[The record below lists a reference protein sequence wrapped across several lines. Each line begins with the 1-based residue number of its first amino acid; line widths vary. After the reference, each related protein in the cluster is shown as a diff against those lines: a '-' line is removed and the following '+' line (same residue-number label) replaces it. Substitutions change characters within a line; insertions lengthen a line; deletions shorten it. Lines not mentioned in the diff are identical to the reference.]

1 MELYAKGQLSYLI
14 LTCLQERDFYGLDII
29 SEISARSYGKINLKK
44 PSVYSNLTRM
54 EKQNYV
60 SSYLQS
66 SNYGPNRKYYSLTEK
81 GRGFYQELK
90 AYFDMNKI
98 DVFRDFTDFDA
109 LEEQNQQT
117 STKLQSNKEI
127 PEYNTI
133 DELKNKEEDSDSQN
147 DGYFDF
153 SNISNDDENDSVFI
167 SNQEKM
173 VKEDVH
179 KEISPTQNQ
188 STIIEHIY
196 PNQST
201 NLFNNNYFVTNTS
214 PFGSNTDVKNSEE
227 EKKEEISTEEKKDD
241 AVLLPKNDN
250 VEEYNQ
256 RIYDISKDINK
267 IKRKR
272 SFAEDQIAMVA
283 TDPLIESNDKKRAS
297 REEFKN
303 SILENKMKYRTT
315 GMTNADMPR
324 SRNFSSIF
332 DGSTQSTVTAKPVE
346 NKPEEIK
353 DDAKFITGR
362 IDESSVGK
370 ARKIEPPRLK
380 IVSENTKD
388 TRLPAPKRDTSIDPS
403 HREILNKL
411 YSKTKD
417 SSSGEVREDAIY
429 DYNDLKEFYE
439 SQNIS
444 FNIYKKANEKK
455 EHNTNFLYL
464 IISFI
469 TFIVA
474 SASSTCLFLILHFTK
489 NTFSSTN
496 FLYILLPALLL
507 IDVAWKFYNY
517 KMYSSWLPNQINPNW
532 KIWAFFLL
540 SSCVVVG
547 LNLIFGVATKDFT
560 YFATTL
566 ILPIVILFIVLPLRY
581 YIKKYALVKYWK

>member
-1 MELYAKGQLSYLI
+1 MELYAKGQLSFLI

-98 DVFRDFTDFDA
+98 DVFRDFADIDA
-109 LEEQNQQT
+109 LESPIRQERQNNET
-117 STKLQSNKEI
+117 STEKNNEELMNKEVSS
-127 PEYNTI
+127 TSQS
-133 DELKNKEEDSDSQN
+133 DE
-147 DGYFDF
+147 YFDF
-153 SNISNDDENDSVFI
+153 SNIENDNEDDNVI
-167 SNQEKM
+167 INKQEND
-173 VKEDVH
+173 KEDIGE
-179 KEISPTQNQ
+179 KAPLPANQ

-196 PNQST
+196 PNQSA
-201 NLFNNNYFVTNTS
+201 NLFNNYIITNAS
-214 PFGSNTDVKNSEE
+214 PFNSNAEQNENDTSKN
-227 EKKEEISTEEKKDD
+227 TENIGAAEKKDD
-241 AVLLPKNDN
+241 AVLLPKEDN
-250 VEEYNQ
+250 AEEYNQ
-256 RIYDISKDINK
+256 RLYDISKDINK

-272 SFAEDQIAMVA
+272 SFAEDQIAIAA

-315 GMTNADMPR
+315 GMTNVDLPK
-324 SRNFSSIF
+324 SKSYNNIF
-332 DGSTQSTVTAKPVE
+332 NNT
-346 NKPEEIK
+346 PEPIPPKVAEIKQEVK
-353 DDAKFITGR
+353 DDAKLITGR
-362 IDESSVGK
+362 IDENSIGK

-417 SSSGEVREDAIY
+417 SSSSEIRDDAIY

-455 EHNTNFLYL
+455 EHNTNLIYLLVSFVTFL
-464 IISFI
+464 
-469 TFIVA
+469 VA
-474 SASSTCLFLILHFTK
+474 AVSSTCLFLILHFTHE
-489 NTFSSTN
+489 TFASTN

-540 SSCVVVG
+540 SSCIVVG
-547 LNLIFGVATKDFT
+547 LNLIFGVATKDFV
-560 YFATTL
+560 YYATTL
-566 ILPIVILFIVLPLRY
+566 ILPIIILFIVLPLRY
-581 YIKKYALVKYWK
+581 YIKKFALVKFWK

>member
-98 DVFRDFTDFDA
+98 DVFRDFTDFEA
-109 LEEQNQQT
+109 LESPIQQT
-117 STKLQSNKEI
+117 SMSIPPTNNTVTENNKSIE
-127 PEYNTI
+127 E
-133 DELKNKEEDSDSQN
+133 EQKNEEDDSQSQN
-147 DGYFDF
+147 DEYFDF
-153 SNISNDDENDSVFI
+153 SNINNDDDAVFI
-167 SNQEKM
+167 KNIENHEENKN
-173 VKEDVH
+173 EDVA
-179 KEISPTQNQ
+179 PNLNQ
-188 STIIEHIY
+188 STIIEQVY
-196 PNQST
+196 PNQSA
-201 NLFNNNYFVTNTS
+201 NLFNNNYFVTNSS
-214 PFGSNTDVKNSEE
+214 PFNNNVNNIDEDRKE
-227 EKKEEISTEEKKDD
+227 EKTEEKKDD
-241 AVLLPKNDN
+241 AVLLPKNEN
-250 VEEYNQ
+250 AEEYNQ
-256 RIYDISKDINK
+256 RLYDISKDINK

-272 SFAEDQIAMVA
+272 SFAEDQIAMTA
-283 TDPLIESNDKKRAS
+283 TDPLIEANDRKRAS

-303 SILENKMKYRTT
+303 SILENKLKYRTT
-315 GMTNADMPR
+315 GMTNADMPK
-324 SRNFSSIF
+324 SKSYNTIF
-332 DGSTQSTVTAKPVE
+332 DINRQNVSNPKVE
-346 NKPEEIK
+346 EPKNEEIK

-370 ARKIEPPRLK
+370 ARKIEPPKLK

-417 SSSGEVREDAIY
+417 SSSNEVRDDAIY

-444 FNIYKKANEKK
+444 FNIYQRAKEKK

-464 IISFI
+464 MVSLI
-469 TFIVA
+469 TFLVA
-474 SASSTCLFLILHFTK
+474 ALASTCLFIILHFTK
-489 NTFSSTN
+489 HTFVSTN

-507 IDVAWKFYNY
+507 IDVVWKFYNY
-517 KMYSSWLPNQINPNW
+517 KMYSSWLPSQINPNW
-532 KIWAFFLL
+532 KIWTFFLL
-540 SSCVVVG
+540 SSCIVVG
-547 LNLIFGVATKDFT
+547 LNLIFGVATKDFI
-560 YFATTL
+560 YYATTL
-566 ILPIVILFIVLPLRY
+566 ILPILILFVALPVRY
-581 YIKKYALVKYWK
+581 YIKKFALVKYWK